1 MDMAAA
7 QIPECVGECL
17 KQFPKL
23 AYDDDDDDD
32 VDVAVYIFTFCF
44 FEVYSDR
51 FST

>member
-7 QIPECVGECL
+7 QIAGCVGECL
-17 KQFPKL
+17 RQFPKL
-23 AYDDDDDDD
+23 ADDDDVD

>member
-1 MDMAAA
+1 MDTAAA
-7 QIPECVGECL
+7 QIAGCVGECL
-17 KQFPKL
+17 RQFPKL
-23 AYDDDDDDD
+23 ADDDDDDD